1 MRLTLLFIGVR
12 CSWTIKKLVNSSS
25 VKRFPPIG
33 EKRLFC
39 IVVSS
44 ISHDRADQ
52 AADETTDQAG
62 AHIAQVVAVTR
73 RIVVV
78 MVMRVVPRGR
88 RGRMMRDL
96 VPRLVVRHRSSVV
109 FASRRLGHLRCRG
122 VRFRCLRPHGSRGLA
137 ALRRIALGSC
147 NRCSAENSANCHGQ
161 HHLLDSLVHCRVPF
175 FALRKPILALTPG

>member
-1 MRLTLLFIGVR
+1 MALTVLPAAR
-12 CSWTIKKLVNSSS
+12 AEKSPPAKKWQAA
-25 VKRFPPIG
+25 
-33 EKRLFC
+33 FC
-39 IVVSS
+39 MIVSS

-96 VPRLVVRHRSSVV
+96 VPRLVVLHRSSVV
-109 FASRRLGHLRCRG
+109 FASRRLGHLRCLG
-122 VRFRCLRPHGSRGLA
+122 GRFRCLCLRSLRFHGGRGLS

-147 NRCSAENSANCHGQ
+147 NRRSAENSANCHSQ
-161 HHLLDSLVHCRVPF
+161 HHLLDCLVHCRVPF

>member
-1 MRLTLLFIGVR
+1 MALTVLPAAR
-12 CSWTIKKLVNSSS
+12 AEKSPPAKKWQAA
-25 VKRFPPIG
+25 
-33 EKRLFC
+33 FC
-39 IVVSS
+39 MIVSS

-62 AHIAQVVAVTR
+62 AHIAQVVAVTH

-78 MVMRVVPRGR
+78 MVVVVRVVPMGR

-96 VPRLVVRHRSSVV
+96 VPRLVARHRSSAV

-122 VRFRCLRPHGSRGLA
+122 VPFRCLRSHGSRGLS
-137 ALRRIALGSC
+137 ALGRIALGSC
-147 NRCSAENSANCHGQ
+147 NRRSAENSANCHGQ

>member
-1 MRLTLLFIGVR
+1 MALTVLPAAR
-12 CSWTIKKLVNSSS
+12 AEKSPPAKKWQAA
-25 VKRFPPIG
+25 
-33 EKRLFC
+33 FC
-39 IVVSS
+39 MTVSS

-52 AADETTDQAG
+52 AADKTTDQAG

-78 MVMRVVPRGR
+78 MVMRVMPRGR
-88 RGRMMRDL
+88 RRGRVMRDF
-96 VPRLVVRHRSSVV
+96 VPRLVARHRSCVV

-122 VRFRCLRPHGSRGLA
+122 VPFRCLRPHGSRGLS

-147 NRCSAENSANCHGQ
+147 NRRSAENSANCHSQ
-161 HHLLDSLVHCRVPF
+161 HQLLDCLVHCRVPF

>member
-1 MRLTLLFIGVR
+1 MASMVLPAARAEK
-12 CSWTIKKLVNSSS
+12 SPPAKKWQAA
-25 VKRFPPIG
+25 
-33 EKRLFC
+33 FC
-39 IVVSS
+39 MIVSS

-52 AADETTDQAG
+52 AADETTDQAA

-78 MVMRVVPRGR
+78 MVVVVRVVPMGR

-96 VPRLVVRHRSSVV
+96 VPRLVVLHRSSVV
-109 FASRRLGHLRCRG
+109 FASRRLGHLRCLG
-122 VRFRCLRPHGSRGLA
+122 GRFRCLRLRSLRFHGGRGLS

>member
-1 MRLTLLFIGVR
+1 MASMVLPAARAEK
-12 CSWTIKKLVNSSS
+12 SPPAKKWQAA
-25 VKRFPPIG
+25 
-33 EKRLFC
+33 FC
-39 IVVSS
+39 MIVSS
-44 ISHDRADQ
+44 ILHDRADQ
-52 AADETTDQAG
+52 AADETTDQAA

-88 RGRMMRDL
+88 RRGRVMRDL
-96 VPRLVVRHRSSVV
+96 VPRLVVLHRSSVV
-109 FASRRLGHLRCRG
+109 FASRRLGHLRCLG
-122 VRFRCLRPHGSRGLA
+122 GPFRCLRLRSLRFHGSRGLS

-147 NRCSAENSANCHGQ
+147 NRCSAENSANCHSQ